1 MLPKRNS
8 LVFGSLDIRTAL
20 KVIALA
26 AAMGAC
32 VDGTGPSSTVLVP
45 DSPLLAGVAGA
56 GYTSV
61 NEGVDGLGTCS
72 NGNPN
77 VNCNIYGQ
85 KDYVW
90 LNGGPTAGGVG
101 DGDYFFAVLDPSGQS
116 DPNDGSTE
124 NLSDDFDTYQNRSF
138 SITGSTVAYGGT
150 HDFDGL
156 TNKIRLFP
164 YANTSNPGGVYILAI
179 CRISAPSSY
188 PVTPSDCKY
197 DAFKIKTEE
206 ECTDCDPDSNLEAIK
221 WYDTNADG
229 IRGDP
234 ASEPFINGWQVFVN
248 AAEFATPVA
257 VFVAPGTHTVSEGTP
272 NETNWIH
279 TTPTSVQVTV
289 PPGVTV
295 EFGNVCVGRGGGLTL
310 GFWSN
315 KNGGNRITSLGL
327 LAGVL
332 ALNLRKANG
341 NKLGVVTLA
350 NFQKFLLEASA
361 TNMANMLSAQ
371 LAAMH
376 LNVASGGVNGGALIY
391 APGTN
396 SANAL
401 GFATVNAVMAEANT
415 LLGTGGAAA
424 LVMLSGHPDRP
435 RAEALKNALDN
446 GNNNLNFVQ
455 PGPGSCPFTFGT
467 AS

>member
-1 MLPKRNS
+1 MLPMRNS
-8 LVFGSLDIRTAL
+8 MVFGFPHIRRTLGA
-20 KVIALA
+20 IALA
-26 AAMGAC
+26 SAMGAC
-32 VDGTGPSSTVLVP
+32 MDGTGPSSTVLVP
-45 DSPLLAGVAGA
+45 DSPFLAGVAGA

-61 NEGVDGLGTCS
+61 NETVDGTGTCA

-77 VNCNIYGQ
+77 VNCNIYEAKQ
-85 KDYVW
+85 YVW
-90 LNGGPTAGGVG
+90 LNGGPTAGAVG
-101 DGDYFFAVLDPSGQS
+101 DGDYFFAVLAPSGQA
-116 DPNDGSTE
+116 DANDGSAE

-138 SITGSTVAYGGT
+138 SVTGSTVTYGGT
-150 HDFDGL
+150 HDFDG
-156 TNKIRLFP
+156 TKIRLFP
-164 YANTSNPGGVYILAI
+164 YEDTPNPGGVYILAI
-179 CRISAPSSY
+179 CRISDPSVY
-188 PVTPSDCKY
+188 PVEPSDCKY
-197 DAFKIKTEE
+197 DAFKIKSE
-206 ECTDCDPDSNLEAIK
+206 ECPDCDPESNLEVIK
-221 WYDTNADG
+221 WYDANTDG
-229 IRGDP
+229 IRDG
-234 ASEPFINGWQVFVN
+234 SEAVITGWQVFVN
-248 AAEFATPVA
+248 GFEFATPVA

-272 NETNWIH
+272 NETNWMH
-279 TTPTSVQVTV
+279 TTATSVQVSV
-289 PPGVTV
+289 PPSVTV
-295 EFGNVCVGRGGGLTL
+295 EFGNVCVGGGGGLTL

-327 LAGVL
+327 LPGVL

-341 NKLGVVTLA
+341 AKLGSVSLA

-401 GFATVNAVMAEANT
+401 GFATVNAIMAEANT
-415 LLGTGGAAA
+415 LLGAGGATY
-424 LVMLSGHPDRP
+424 LVILSGHADHA

-455 PGPGSCPFTFGT
+455 PGPESCPFTFGT
-467 AS
+467 PA